1 MAAAVACTVT
11 VQLCPMGSWMPVQL
25 SPTISKFVELLRV
38 DVRVPVLA
46 PPLFVTSKLAVWLKV
61 GSGPEVIS
69 NPVAILGT
77 ISISTAATSIKV
89 VPTLPNSALTLSP
102 VLVTAAKAVI
112 EIKPTIRPYPLSVA
126 PFLLK
131 YRFTVTLH
139 LHFYVNFMT
148 GYV

>member
-1 MAAAVACTVT
+1 
-11 VQLCPMGSWMPVQL
+11 MGSWMPVQL

-126 PFLLK
+126 PLRRK
-131 YRFTVTLH
+131 YLCIP
-139 LHFYVNFMT
+139 
-148 GYV
+148 